1 MQIQNAA
8 LSILALAAST
18 NAFAPKAVQRN
29 NVAVSA
35 VTGGLDLPSIEAE
48 VCSSFRSICN
58 VSQVLFSNVLFFS

>member
-35 VTGGLDLPSIEAE
+35 LTGGLDLPDIEAE
-48 VCSSFRSICN
+48 VCPSFTSISN
-58 VSQVLFSNVLFFS
+58 ETSIVL